1 MKIRQ
6 KGKGVFLEQQKIDMK
21 KEQIKEYEQKEA
33 ALFSSWKQKPPYG
46 MINHRDHVWV
56 ADGILCPEQWFSQ
69 PVRPL
74 FLLKEAYGG
83 TEDWDLRQLLL
94 KGEDS
99 LPYLPK
105 MWQRVSLWA
114 KGLLETTA
122 GQIAP
127 FAQGDDCKSFG
138 NDYLRQCAV
147 MNLKKSNGKS
157 HSTREELEAYVA
169 YDRQELLE
177 QLSLIRPTILVC
189 GYTAS
194 LLFTLWEKQ
203 PQKNENWFT
212 WVSFQGEPLLVLDY
226 YHPANAFPDLLNYY
240 GLMGIYQQALL
251 TQKVKKPVC

>member
-1 MKIRQ
+1 M
-6 KGKGVFLEQQKIDMK
+6 
-21 KEQIKEYEQKEA
+21 
-33 ALFSSWKQKPPYG
+33 
-46 MINHRDHVWV
+46 
-56 ADGILCPEQWFSQ
+56 
-69 PVRPL
+69 
-74 FLLKEAYGG
+74 
-83 TEDWDLRQLLL
+83 
-94 KGEDS
+94 
-99 LPYLPK
+99 
-105 MWQRVSLWA
+105 
-114 KGLLETTA
+114 
-122 GQIAP
+122 
-127 FAQGDDCKSFG
+127 
-138 NDYLRQCAV
+138 
-147 MNLKKSNGKS
+147 
-157 HSTREELEAYVA
+157 A